1 MDGIDGPDCRTLT
14 KLFARRTESFYL
26 GNRRPSCRRSRRR
39 LCCAWRASGQPS
51 QPSPSRWGS
60 RCRSGQEPHQDL
72 RLSQRSQH
80 GDLQHLGHLLGLS
93 ALGRDRRDL
102 HRETAVPV
110 LVLLVLGRPQNFSR
124 SPGFLSSSSQSR
136 HGPREQNF
144 HLEKQ
149 PSEQAWSVM
158 AVLNSPLFL
167 SLGGPLFLLLSLLSL
182 WLVGSKSSF
191 KSSFSLDASSLSD
204 FFVFFF
210 PVSSQP
216 PRPPPSS
223 SRSSIALVSSQLQSK
238 RAVATSSSDLP
249 EHSTVRVML
258 GFQNELLPVIS
269 MIWLILAFL

>member
-93 ALGRDRRDL
+93 AWGRDRRDL

-144 HLEKQ
+144 HLENTAVRTVVISHCCAELTSVPQ
-149 PSEQAWSVM
+149 SWWS
-158 AVLNSPLFL
+158 
-167 SLGGPLFLLLSLLSL
+167 
-182 WLVGSKSSF
+182 
-191 KSSFSLDASSLSD
+191 
-204 FFVFFF
+204 
-210 PVSSQP
+210 PVSAS
-216 PRPPPSS
+216 
-223 SRSSIALVSSQLQSK
+223 
-238 RAVATSSSDLP
+238 
-249 EHSTVRVML
+249 
-258 GFQNELLPVIS
+258 LPVITLVGGIEVVVQVFVLS
-269 MIWLILAFL
+269 